1 MTSKRPYLLRAVYEW
16 IVDNDMTP
24 HLWVDA
30 EHPSAVVPGQF
41 VEDGRIILNIS
52 PMAVQGL
59 AIGNDMI
66 RFSARFGG
74 RAMEVE
80 MAPQAVI
87 GLLSKETADGM
98 LFAEDD
104 PEEESAQTDD
114 RSDAEVG
121 NPKEDAKKPSR
132 PSLRVVK

>member
-24 HLWVDA
+24 HLWVNAD
-30 EHPSAVVPGQF
+30 HPSAVVPGEF
-41 VEDGRIILNIS
+41 VEEGRIILNIS

-59 AIGNDMI
+59 SIGNDMI
-66 RFSARFGG
+66 RFSARFSG
-74 RAMEVE
+74 RAMQVE

-104 PEEESAQTDD
+104 PAEAATEDGDETATPEEET
-114 RSDAEVG
+114 
-121 NPKEDAKKPSR
+121 KKPPR